1 MVELASNLR
10 ALEALLEEFFGPQ
23 TGNARKQEIEK
34 VLGAFTSQPTAWRD
48 CLYFLSHSGNHF
60 VAMFSLTTLE
70 TFIHRRWCGML
81 GVDRAEIR
89 TSLHRLLF
97 QHHAS
102 TPQFIRNK
110 LIKLMVDI
118 ARSDW
123 PHFYPD
129 FFMQLMSLVKGGES
143 TSLGL
148 TMLLTA
154 SEELAT
160 PREDIATTRSVELR
174 RLMTAEVEEVA
185 VALTLLL
192 EGAIAG
198 DIGHCTPPPSPDL
211 SNDSED
217 SVNSMEEKTEKISGN
232 GVRRAPP
239 PSLDG
244 AARQVAGQ
252 ALACLAH
259 IFTWAPLHCVVSS
272 KLIHVLFQ
280 YAGLA
285 VRAPQDDTLS
295 ELSVLAITAVTEIIY
310 KSYVPADLNGYLLIL
325 FKNAFHILQTLVA
338 EPSLTATLSE
348 TYVEK
353 LTEFL
358 RQFVASHLRRL
369 VDHSSFPLVDFL
381 SLLFQFTFLQK
392 SPEALLA
399 CLEVWAAV
407 CDYLE
412 GSKEAGKGEVISR
425 YIEALTALVT
435 ELLRRLQQRHHAA
448 LANLDHERIGEHGTT
463 EWQAFLNAC
472 LELVMRIAELLPEQ
486 TLATVEVV
494 WRDTS
499 AAYLGLENQ
508 VEGSNGERR
517 LSAAPHEAKVLLRDH
532 CSLLQLCGRLCS
544 LFLGAEF
551 LPRLSRGLNMVKQ
564 LLLLAVTG
572 ARLRLWTLGGIG
584 SLAASFE
591 EAQAATLAALQA
603 WCHWLAALH
612 SEALQDS
619 SHTWV
624 CSDLTSRIVVATVAG
639 LREGEGRLSHAA
651 SHFLVTLT
659 GTVRPPSIWKVKEFT
674 DLYTSLPR

>member
-1 MVELASNLR
+1 
-10 ALEALLEEFFGPQ
+10 
-23 TGNARKQEIEK
+23 
-34 VLGAFTSQPTAWRD
+34 
-48 CLYFLSHSGNHF
+48 
-60 VAMFSLTTLE
+60 
-70 TFIHRRWCGML
+70 
-81 GVDRAEIR
+81 
-89 TSLHRLLF
+89 
-97 QHHAS
+97 
-102 TPQFIRNK
+102 
-110 LIKLMVDI
+110 
-118 ARSDW
+118 
-123 PHFYPD
+123 
-129 FFMQLMSLVKGGES
+129 
-143 TSLGL
+143 
-148 TMLLTA
+148 
-154 SEELAT
+154 
-160 PREDIATTRSVELR
+160 
-174 RLMTAEVEEVA
+174 MTIEVEEVA
-185 VALTLLL
+185 VALTIVL

-198 DIGHCTPPPSPDL
+198 DVGHCTPPPSPDL

-217 SVNSMEEKTEKISGN
+217 SVNSMEEKTEKASGM
-232 GVRRAPP
+232 RRAPP

-244 AARQVAGQ
+244 VARQVARQ

-285 VRAPQDDTLS
+285 VRAPQDENLS

-310 KSYVPADLNGYLLIL
+310 KSYVPADLNSYLLIL
-325 FKNAFHILQTLVA
+325 FKNAFHILQTLVT
-338 EPSLTATLSE
+338 EPSLIAALSE
-348 TYVEK
+348 TYIEK
-353 LTEFL
+353 LTEFV

-412 GSKEAGKGEVISR
+412 GSKEGGKGEVIAR
-425 YIEALTALVT
+425 YTEALSALVT

-448 LANLDHERIGEHGTT
+448 LSSLDNERVGEDGAT

-486 TLATVEVV
+486 TLAIVEAV
-494 WRDTS
+494 WMDTS
-499 AAYLGLENQ
+499 GAYLRLEHQ
-508 VEGSNGERR
+508 VESGNNGERR
-517 LSAAPHEAKVLLRDH
+517 LTAPHHEVNVLLRDH

-544 LFLGAEF
+544 LFLGSQF
-551 LPRLSRGLNMVKQ
+551 LPRLTRGLNTVKQ
-564 LLLLAVTG
+564 LLLLAATG
-572 ARLRLWTLGGIG
+572 ARLRFWTIGGIG
-584 SLAASFE
+584 TLSGSFE

-624 CSDLTSRIVVATVAG
+624 CSDLTNRIVVATVAG